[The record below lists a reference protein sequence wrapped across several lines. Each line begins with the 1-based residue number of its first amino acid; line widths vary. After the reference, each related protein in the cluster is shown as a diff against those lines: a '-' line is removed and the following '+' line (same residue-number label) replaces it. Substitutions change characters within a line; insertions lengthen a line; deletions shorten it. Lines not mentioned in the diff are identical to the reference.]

1 MSPDGITIR
10 LSDQEVGISE
20 KLEALTPGP
29 GVYLHKDAGGT
40 VLYVGKAKSLRNRV
54 RQYFQKSR
62 SMGPRIE
69 QMLSRATDL
78 EVIVTDSEVEA
89 LILESNLIKKL
100 KPRYNVT
107 LKDDKSY
114 PYIVITNEPFP
125 RVFVTRH
132 VRRDGSQYFGPYT
145 DVKNV
150 RSALKA
156 VRDIFPVRSCNY
168 LIDEESIR
176 KRKVKVCLDY
186 HIKKCEGPCEGLV
199 PQERYGAMIE
209 QVASLLR
216 GRTDS
221 LIAKLTGEMER
232 EANSLRFEE
241 AAILRDRI
249 KGLQAYSERQKAS
262 NLDAVDRDILAVA
275 VEGDDACGVIFRL
288 REGKMIGRRHYYM
301 ANVDQREQWEIIES
315 LVQQYYLD
323 ADDVPGEVLVP
334 VAPAETATLERWLSE
349 RAGVAVTLVVPGEGE
364 EATLVRLAA
373 TNAKFLLDELKL
385 QRLKRSEVIPHGVQ
399 SLQKDLR
406 LDRLPR
412 RMECFDIS
420 NIQGTDPVA
429 SMVVF
434 VDGKPRKSEYR
445 KFKIR
450 SVEGPDDFASM
461 REVVRRR
468 LSRLQEEQQP
478 LPDLIVIDGGKG
490 QLSSAVEV
498 LRDLD
503 LPGQPVIGLAKKL
516 EEVFMPG
523 RSEPE
528 ILPKASTSLRLL
540 QRIRD
545 EAHRFAVSYHRA
557 LRSKRTLQTELDLI
571 KGIGKKRAGELLEAF
586 GSVQGVRFATVDQ
599 LAEIVGQTVAER
611 VREYFDMPD
620 SEPEEAPEAG
630 SAGPDT
636 PAGGTGEAGS

>member
-1 MSPDGITIR
+1 
-10 LSDQEVGISE
+10 
-20 KLEALTPGP
+20 
-29 GVYLHKDAGGT
+29 
-40 VLYVGKAKSLRNRV
+40 
-54 RQYFQKSR
+54 
-62 SMGPRIE
+62 
-69 QMLSRATDL
+69 
-78 EVIVTDSEVEA
+78 VEA

-125 RVFVTRH
+125 RVFVTRQ

-150 RSALKA
+150 RAALKA

-168 LIDEESIR
+168 SIDDESIR

-199 PQERYGAMIE
+199 SRERYGAMID

-216 GRTDS
+216 GRTES
-221 LIAKLTGEMER
+221 LIAKLSDEMER
-232 EANSLRFEE
+232 EAAALRFEE
-241 AAILRDRI
+241 AATLRDRI

-262 NLDAVDRDILAVA
+262 SLDAVDRDILAVA
-275 VEGDDACGVIFRL
+275 AGGDDACGVIFRL

-301 ANVDQREQWEIIES
+301 ANVEGREERELIES

-323 ADDVPGEVLVP
+323 ADDVPGELLVP
-334 VAPAETATLERWLSE
+334 AGPAETPTLERWLTA
-349 RAGVAVTLVVPGEGE
+349 RRGGVVTLTVPQEGE
-364 EATLVRLAA
+364 ELTLVRLAA

-385 QRLKRSEVIPHGVQ
+385 QRLKRSETVPHGVQ
-399 SLQKDLR
+399 ALQKDLR

-420 NIQGTDPVA
+420 NMQGTDPVA

-445 KFKIR
+445 KYRIR

-468 LSRLQEEQQP
+468 LTRLQEEQQP

-490 QLSSAVEV
+490 QLSSAVDV

-516 EEVFMPG
+516 EEVFLPG
-523 RSEPE
+523 RSDPE
-528 ILPKASTSLRLL
+528 ILPKASTGLRLL

-545 EAHRFAVSYHRA
+545 EAHRFAVSYHRS

-571 KGIGKKRAGELLEAF
+571 KGVGKKRAAELLEAF
-586 GSVQGVRFATVDQ
+586 GSVQGVRFATADQ
-599 LAEIVGQTVAER
+599 LAEIVGPAVAEK
-611 VREYFDMPD
+611 VRGYFDMPEGEG
-620 SEPEEAPEAG
+620 EPGTQPGEPQSPGISPDDPPAA
-630 SAGPDT
+630 SAT
-636 PAGGTGEAGS
+636 